1 MIWAWHPSLVVDHPL
16 FLEQP
21 SYALQESKASVVEH
35 HRLVKVARNS
45 NGGGKFLIVEC
56 QQLWGALRLE

>member
-21 SYALQESKASVVEH
+21 SYALQESKVRVWVVD
-35 HRLVKVARNS
+35 HRLVKDHR
-45 NGGGKFLIVEC
+45 LVEDR
-56 QQLWGALRLE
+56 WDMNPTVEIYT